1 MVESDYLE
9 ENEKLL
15 NDLRKIP
22 TLEPFNEKELN
33 SLLKMSKIKRYNPG
47 ECICKEGRHDS
58 WIYFLVDGEV
68 QVVKNKKKLTVLK
81 RRGEVFGEMG
91 AIDGSP
97 RSATVY
103 ALDKTTCLATDSF
116 YIEKL
121 AGQEKIAFGY
131 ILYKIFAEILAVR
144 LRTSN
149 KELLKV
155 RPRWDFKNIFAKI
168 LPSYS

>member
-9 ENEKLL
+9 KNKELL

-22 TLEPFNEKELN
+22 TLQPFNESELN
-33 SLLKMSKIKRYNPG
+33 SLIKMSKIKRYKPG
-47 ECICKEGRHDS
+47 EYICKEGHHDS

-68 QVVKNKKKLTVLK
+68 QIVKNKKKLTVLK

-103 ALDKTTCLATDSF
+103 AVDNTTCLATDSF

-149 KELLKV
+149 RKLLKV
-155 RPRWDFKNIFAKI
+155 SPKWDFRNIFAKI

>member
-9 ENEKLL
+9 KNKELL

-22 TLEPFNEKELN
+22 TLQPFNESELN
-33 SLLKMSKIKRYNPG
+33 SLIKMSKIKRYKPG
-47 ECICKEGRHDS
+47 EYICKEGHHDS

-68 QVVKNKKKLTVLK
+68 QIVKNKKKLTVLK

-97 RSATVY
+97 RSATIY
-103 ALDKTTCLATDSF
+103 AVGKTTCLATDGF

-149 KELLKV
+149 RELLKV
-155 RPRWDFKNIFAKI
+155 STKWGFRNIFAKI